1 MKLRKKQ
8 MKLRKNEI
16 ISPKSFSAPHRI
28 IRDTYQG
35 IYDFLHRE
43 VDEVTIYNVSA
54 MDWLL
59 ARAIGAIGAIRA
71 IRAFGVP
78 TANSQQ
84 LTLASLQIFE
94 YLCINT
100 V

>member
-1 MKLRKKQ
+1 

-16 ISPKSFSAPHRI
+16 ISPKNFPTPHWI

-54 MDWLL
+54 MDWML
-59 ARAIGAIGAIRA
+59 ARAIGAIGGIGAIRA
-71 IRAFGVP
+71 IGVLLP
-78 TANSQQ
+78 LANS
-84 LTLASLQIFE
+84 
-94 YLCINT
+94 
-100 V
+100 

>member
-59 ARAIGAIGAIRA
+59 ARAIGAIGAIRV
-71 IRAFGVP
+71 IG
-78 TANSQQ
+78 
-84 LTLASLQIFE
+84 SLISNF
-94 YLCINT
+94 
-100 V
+100 

>member
-43 VDEVTIYNVSA
+43 VDEVTIYNVSP

-59 ARAIGAIGAIRA
+59 AVSYRNHQSYQSDRIS
-71 IRAFGVP
+71 
-78 TANSQQ
+78 N
-84 LTLASLQIFE
+84 L
-94 YLCINT
+94 
-100 V
+100 